1 MSPRRSRVAV
11 GGDRRALDP
20 TRIDAII
27 SGRREWNQ
35 GEASAIWARFALP
48 PSVAT
53 AVGLALTFEKRWR
66 YHRPMDTTEE
76 RSAGA
81 SPAGAVWALVMALR
95 PRQWTKNLLVFFA
108 LFFTVGEE
116 WSLADLDS
124 VVEHVS
130 KSTAAFVLFCA
141 VTGVVYLVN
150 DLFDVERDRAH
161 PSKRLRPIA
170 SGALPVWAARVA
182 AVVLTAVSLALSFL
196 LEPLFGAVAVGY
208 LALMVVYSVAL
219 KHVVLLDVFSISGGF
234 VLRAVAGAAALHVPI
249 SPWLYACTALGAL
262 LIALGKRRSELAQA
276 GEGAGRQRGTLGRYT
291 IPLLDQLI
299 AVVAPSTLVAY
310 TLYTFTSPNV
320 PENHAMMLTIPFVV
334 YGLFRYVY
342 VMHTT
347 GLGEAPEEML
357 ITDVPLIAAILLWL
371 VSAAAVL
378 LVFR

>member
-1 MSPRRSRVAV
+1 METTGKESEGRSP
-11 GGDRRALDP
+11 L
-20 TRIDAII
+20 
-27 SGRREWNQ
+27 
-35 GEASAIWARFALP
+35 
-48 PSVAT
+48 
-53 AVGLALTFEKRWR
+53 
-66 YHRPMDTTEE
+66 
-76 RSAGA
+76 GA
-81 SPAGAVWALVMALR
+81 SIALVRALR

-108 LFFTVGEE
+108 LFFTAGEE
-116 WSLADLDS
+116 WRLDDLDS

-130 KSTAAFVLFCA
+130 KSAAAFALFCA

-150 DLFDVERDRAH
+150 DLLDVERDRAH
-161 PSKRLRPIA
+161 PVKRRRPVA
-170 SGALPVWAARVA
+170 SGALPAWAAWA
-182 AVVLTAVSLALSFL
+182 AAALLTALSLALSFL
-196 LEPLFGAVAVGY
+196 LEPLFGAVALGY

-219 KHVVLLDVFSISGGF
+219 KHLVLLDVFSISGGF

-249 SPWLYACTALGAL
+249 SPWLYACTGLGAL

-276 GEGAGRQRGTLGRYT
+276 GEGADRQRGTLGRYT

-320 PENHAMMLTIPFVV
+320 PDNHAMMLTIPFVV

-342 VMHTT
+342 VVHTT

-357 ITDVPLIAAILLWL
+357 ITDAPLMASILLWL
-371 VSAAAVL
+371 ASAAAVL

>member
-1 MSPRRSRVAV
+1 METTGKGSEGRSLPGAAVA
-11 GGDRRALDP
+11 
-20 TRIDAII
+20 
-27 SGRREWNQ
+27 
-35 GEASAIWARFALP
+35 
-48 PSVAT
+48 
-53 AVGLALTFEKRWR
+53 LAL
-66 YHRPMDTTEE
+66 
-76 RSAGA
+76 
-81 SPAGAVWALVMALR
+81 ALR
-95 PRQWTKNLLVFFA
+95 PKQWTKNLLVFFA

-116 WSLADLDS
+116 WRLDDLGS
-124 VVEHVS
+124 VVEHVG
-130 KSTAAFVLFCA
+130 KSAVAFVLFCA

-150 DLFDVERDRAH
+150 DLLDVERDRAH
-161 PSKRLRPIA
+161 PVKRHRPVA
-170 SGALPVWAARVA
+170 SGALPAWTAWAA
-182 AVVLTAVSLALSFL
+182 AVILTAVSLALSFL
-196 LEPLFGAVAVGY
+196 LEPLFGGVVLGY
-208 LALMVVYSVAL
+208 LVLMVVYSVAL

-249 SPWLYACTALGAL
+249 SPWLYACTGLGAL

-276 GEGAGRQRGTLGRYT
+276 GDGADRQRATLGWYT

-342 VMHTT
+342 VVHTT

-357 ITDVPLIAAILLWL
+357 ITDVPLIASVLLWL
-371 VSAAAVL
+371 ASAASVL